1 MRGSNLHRLSGW
13 PGLIAL
19 AMTLTMTLAG
29 CSGDAPVPAPETSVR
44 LPVLTLTTTTQP
56 REYAVAGN
64 VVSDRRI
71 EIASKISGYIRSIA
85 VAEGDQVAA
94 GDLLVQI
101 DDSQIAATITQAQVG
116 VDAAQAVLADA
127 AADLARYEALLAQ
140 NSIAEA
146 QVRKA
151 RLQRDAATGQLR
163 AARAALEQASAQ
175 QQYTRITSPVDAVVI
190 ARQHRS
196 GDLVAP
202 GLPLLTLESPTGLLL
217 EAWVAEEWLGA
228 LTPGAL
234 VGVSIDGIAAP
245 LPGRLARIV
254 PSGDPVSR
262 RFAVKIALPE
272 TPGLAPGLFG
282 RAHFQLG
289 DETLLA
295 VPRAALVER
304 GGLTGVF
311 VVDAEQHA
319 RFRWLRTRREWPDR
333 VEVTAGIAPG
343 ERIIAHGAPRLPEGT
358 RIDPEVAPGE

>member
-1 MRGSNLHRLSGW
+1 MRRVQIGTLAGWRRLYLLVPLGM
-13 PGLIAL
+13 A
-19 AMTLTMTLAG
+19 LAG
-29 CSGDAPVPAPETSVR
+29 CSGDIPAPAPDTAVRAPVIAVA
-44 LPVLTLTTTTQP
+44 TTTQP

-71 EIASKISGYIRSIA
+71 EIASKISGYIQRIA
-85 VAEGDQVAA
+85 VAEGDHVAA

-101 DDSQIAATITQAQVG
+101 DDSQIAAAI
-116 VDAAQAVLADA
+116 AQARAALDTAQSALADA
-127 AADLARYEALLAQ
+127 DGDLARYEALLAQ
-140 NSIAEA
+140 DSIPAA

-151 RLQRDAATGQLR
+151 RLQRDAASGQVR

-190 ARQHRS
+190 ARQRRG

-202 GLPLLTLESPTGLLL
+202 GLPLLTLESPKGLLL

-228 LTPGAL
+228 LTPGAP
-234 VGVSIDGIAAP
+234 VRVTIDGIAAP
-245 LPGRLARIV
+245 LSGRLARIV

-272 TPGLAPGLFG
+272 TSGLAPGLFG
-282 RAHFQLG
+282 RAHFNLG

-295 VPRAALVER
+295 VPRTALVER

-311 VVDAEQHA
+311 VVDAEQRA

-333 VEVTAGIAPG
+333 IEVTAGIAPG
-343 ERIIAHGAPRLPEGT
+343 ERIIARAAPRLPEGT
-358 RIDPEVAPGE
+358 RINAEDARGE

>member
-1 MRGSNLHRLSGW
+1 MRCSTLC
-13 PGLIAL
+13 
-19 AMTLTMTLAG
+19 TLTGWRLLIPLAMTLAG
-29 CSGDAPVPAPETSVR
+29 CSGDTLAPAPETAMR
-44 LPVLTLTTTTQP
+44 LPVITIATTTQP

-71 EIASKISGYIRSIA
+71 EIASKISGYIQTIA
-85 VAEGDQVAA
+85 VAEGDHVAA

-101 DDSQIAATITQAQVG
+101 DDSQVAAAITQARAAL
-116 VDAAQAVLADA
+116 DTAQAALADA

-151 RLQRDAATGQLR
+151 RLQRDAASGQLR

-190 ARQHRS
+190 ARQRRS

-217 EAWVAEEWLGA
+217 ETWVAEEWVGA
-228 LTPGAL
+228 LAPGAP
-234 VGVSIDGIAAP
+234 VNVTIDGIAAP
-245 LPGRLARIV
+245 LQGRLARIV

-282 RAHFQLG
+282 RAHFKLG
-289 DETLLA
+289 AETLLA

-311 VVDAEQHA
+311 VVDAEQRA

-343 ERIIAHGAPRLPEGT
+343 ERIIARAAPRLPEGT

>member
-1 MRGSNLHRLSGW
+1 MRRSILRTPTGWRRLI
-13 PGLIAL
+13 PL
-19 AMTLTMTLAG
+19 AMTLAG
-29 CSGDAPVPAPETSVR
+29 CSGDTPAPAPETSVR
-44 LPVLTLTTTTQP
+44 LPVIAIATTTQP
-56 REYAVAGN
+56 REYEVAGN

-71 EIASKISGYIRSIA
+71 EIASKISGYIQAIP
-85 VAEGDQVAA
+85 VAEGDAVAV

-101 DDSQIAATITQAQVG
+101 DDSQIAAAITQARVG
-116 VDAAQAVLADA
+116 LDAAQAVLADA

-146 QVRKA
+146 QVRKT
-151 RLQRDAATGQLR
+151 RLQRDAASGQLR

-175 QQYTRITSPVDAVVI
+175 QAYTRITSPVDAVVI
-190 ARQHRS
+190 ARQRRS

-202 GLPLLTLESPTGLLL
+202 GLPLLTLESPRGLLL
-217 EAWVAEEWLGA
+217 ETWVAEEWLGA
-228 LTPGAL
+228 LAPGAP
-234 VGVSIDGIAAP
+234 VSVTIDGIAAP

-254 PSGDPVSR
+254 PSGDPISR

-282 RAHFQLG
+282 RARFQLG

-304 GGLTGVF
+304 GGLAGVF
-311 VVDAEQHA
+311 VVDANQQA

-343 ERIIAHGAPRLPEGT
+343 ERIVALGAPRLPEGA

>member
-1 MRGSNLHRLSGW
+1 MRGSILRTLTGW

-19 AMTLTMTLAG
+19 AMTLAG
-29 CSGDAPVPAPETSVR
+29 CSGDTPAPAPETAVR
-44 LPVLTLTTTTQP
+44 LPVITIATTTQP
-56 REYAVAGN
+56 REYEVAGN

-71 EIASKISGYIRSIA
+71 EIASKISGYIRNIA
-85 VAEGDQVAA
+85 VTEGDPVAA

-101 DDSQIAATITQAQVG
+101 DDSQIAAAITQARATL
-116 VDAAQAVLADA
+116 DTAQAALADA

-151 RLQRDAATGQLR
+151 RLQRDAASGQLR
-163 AARAALEQASAQ
+163 TAHAALEQASAQ

-190 ARQHRS
+190 ARQRRS

-217 EAWVAEEWLGA
+217 ETWVAEEWVGA
-228 LTPGAL
+228 LAPGAP
-234 VGVSIDGIAAP
+234 VNVTIDGIAAP

-282 RAHFQLG
+282 RAHFRLG

-333 VEVTAGIAPG
+333 VEVTAGIAAG
-343 ERIIAHGAPRLPEGT
+343 ERIIARAAPRLAEGT